1 MQKFKTIREAM
12 TMSPY
17 AIGMAQAK
25 KMYGYGSGPA
35 TDLPKKVIK
44 KAHDIAKRVKA
55 NESFEDLVAES
66 VDLTD
71 KQDTDKGVT
80 YKGMGTDVV
89 NKKKKLNPTTPLT
102 MKDRQVKDYMEEV
115 EGLDEN
121 KTFNTD
127 SGTAKISDTHVHFDN
142 SGYTQKFSHPE
153 IHKMIK
159 GGKVRGFYKDK
170 EYSTSD
176 THVFTNNEEDHYLPA
191 KAVKHIKESYLD
203 ELSKKTLGS
212 YVNRSANQA
221 IIKSLANP
229 KDDSDDMKT
238 IDKRE
243 KGIRLATSK
252 LAKEDIEQVD
262 ELSKKTLHSYV
273 NKAAFDVGSNA
284 HAVASAGSN
293 VGKIIKPL
301 DQLNKRL
308 RGIDKAAG
316 KMAKEE
322 VEEIDELSKATL
334 GSYVKKAHRQ
344 AVDLQRKQTNYERIA
359 NDDDED
365 PRAQKVY
372 THMANKADVKRATR
386 TIGLQKA
393 VAKLTKEEVLD
404 EISKKTLGS
413 YIKGA
418 ANDMTNREVRID
430 RAFQK
435 DPSGPRDVKQAFDKQ
450 KKRYVGID
458 KAISKLTKED
468 IEEIDELSRNTMS
481 SYVSKAS
488 DASKYKGMSTS
499 KVDKRYSGVAQAS
512 KKLDKMNQSASNMAN
527 EAKEEMPTGIKI
539 YHKNKDTGK
548 EGYAIQFTVKNAQAH
563 IKDLKKAGHAVT
575 GKALMYG
582 AKEGPRKA
590 MAEEKLDE
598 LKKSTYGD
606 YINKASRSLR
616 ASASIRKDFERDA
629 DQDVNRAYKKG
640 TEPEEKERHLKNY
653 EVNKGLAADFAKD
666 SEKRLAGISRATKKL
681 TK

>member
-25 KMYGYGSGPA
+25 KMYGYGKGPA

-55 NESFEDLVAES
+55 NESFEDLVEAKTFETESGTAKVNDTHVHFDNSGYEQKFAHHEIHKMIAGKTVRGFKKDNEYSTGDTHVFTNNEEDHYLPTKAMKHIKES

-71 KQDTDKGVT
+71 KDEKGVT

-89 NKKKKLNPTTPLT
+89 NKKKKLNPSTPLT
-102 MKDRQVKDYMEEV
+102 QKDRQVKDYMEEV
-115 EGLDEN
+115 EDLDE
-121 KTFNTD
+121 
-127 SGTAKISDTHVHFDN
+127 V
-142 SGYTQKFSHPE
+142 
-153 IHKMIK
+153 
-159 GGKVRGFYKDK
+159 
-170 EYSTSD
+170 
-176 THVFTNNEEDHYLPA
+176 
-191 KAVKHIKESYLD
+191 
-203 ELSKKTLGS
+203 SKKL
-212 YVNRSANQA
+212 
-221 IIKSLANP
+221 
-229 KDDSDDMKT
+229 
-238 IDKRE
+238 
-243 KGIRLATSK
+243 
-252 LAKEDIEQVD
+252 
-262 ELSKKTLHSYV
+262 LHSYI

-284 HAVASAGSN
+284 HAVASAGSSIP
-293 VGKIIKPL
+293 KIQKPL

-322 VEEIDELSKATL
+322 VEDLDELSKKTL
-334 GSYVKKAHRQ
+334 AAYAMSASSDAVKN
-344 AVDLQRKQTNYERIA
+344 QRKQSNYYRVGD
-359 NDDDED
+359 DDDEA
-365 PRAQKVY
+365 PGTQKLY
-372 THMANKADVKRATR
+372 TRMANKAGEKKVKRLSGIATA
-386 TIGLQKA
+386 LS
-393 VAKLTKEEVLD
+393 KLAKEEVENID
-404 EISKKTLGS
+404 ELSKKTLGS
-413 YIKGA
+413 YVNKVSR
-418 ANDMTNREVRID
+418 DMVNREVGINNALR
-430 RAFQK
+430 
-435 DPSGPRDVKQAFDKQ
+435 DPSYPDNIIHKAVSKQS
-450 KKRYVGID
+450 KRAAGMD
-458 KAISKLTKED
+458 KAISKLTKEAKED
-468 IEEIDELSRNTMS
+468 VEEIDELSRNTMS
-481 SYVSKAS
+481 SYASKAS

-512 KKLDKMNQSASNMAN
+512 KKLDKMNQSASNMAK

-563 IKDLKKAGHAVT
+563 IKDLKKAGHTVT

-582 AKEGPRKA
+582 TKESPRKA
-590 MAEEKLDE
+590 MSEEKLDE

-606 YINKASRSLR
+606 YINTASRRLR

-629 DQDVNRAYKKG
+629 DQDVNRAYKRG
-640 TEPEEKERHLKNY
+640 IDPDEKERHLKNY